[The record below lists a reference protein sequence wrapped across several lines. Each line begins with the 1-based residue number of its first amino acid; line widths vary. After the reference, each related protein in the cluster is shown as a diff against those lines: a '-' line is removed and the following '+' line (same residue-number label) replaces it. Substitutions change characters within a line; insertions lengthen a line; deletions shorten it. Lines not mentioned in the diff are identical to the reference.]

1 MVRQLAWEI
10 LRSGSETPLR
20 EVDFAS
26 EQVGLSPRDRGLLRR
41 IVGTEVRHRAT
52 LRAIVNRYARGNPK
66 ADLRAHLHVALAQI
80 FYLDRV
86 PHRAAVSE
94 AGDATR
100 RTLGPSKVPYVNAIL
115 RTVLRERRVGSTG
128 DPMCDIYGTNW
139 HLEEPLYP
147 DPKEHPLLW
156 IEEALSIPSVLAKRW
171 VKRYGFERTVE
182 LAKYFSA
189 EPALSLRVH
198 GDRDAVRAELEAHL
212 AADLLEQAAAAVEVP
227 VDGAVEA
234 PVDGASD
241 EVVEAPVEVA
251 VETPVDTSVDASAK
265 PAVDDA
271 IYGSSYASARSAVAG
286 TVAAP
291 AKANETPQAAPTR
304 LLDGAHPQ
312 FILVDGANQGALFH
326 AAAFTEGRITVQGE
340 HAFRAAS
347 LMQAA
352 EGEELLDLCAAPG
365 GKTAVMAAAGAR
377 VTACDVSEK
386 KLARLGETIAR
397 LGLED
402 LVECIELDA
411 EATPSDAALGERDFD
426 GVFVD
431 APCSNTGVIGA
442 RAGARWRFGKAN
454 QASLRELQAKLLAQG
469 AARVRPGGKLVWS
482 TCSLESDENIQQIKA
497 FLETNPDWTIE
508 EELESM
514 PKWPSH
520 GGPIDGGYSARLRR
534 GN

>member
-10 LRSGSETPLR
+10 LRSGSATPLR
-20 EVDFAS
+20 EVDFAA
-26 EQVGLSPRDRGLLRR
+26 EQVGLTPRDRGLLRR

-52 LRAIVNRYARGNPK
+52 LRAIVNRFARGNPK
-66 ADLRAHLHVALAQI
+66 ADIRAHLHIALAQI
-80 FYLDRV
+80 FYMDRV

-115 RTVLRERRVGSTG
+115 RTVLRERRAGSIG

-139 HLEEPLYP
+139 HLEEALYP
-147 DPKEHPLLW
+147 DPEVHPLMW

-171 VKRYGFERTVE
+171 VKRHGFERTVE

-198 GDRDAVRAELEAHL
+198 GDREAVRAELEAHL
-212 AADLLEQAAAAVEVP
+212 VADAEEQLDAVADQAAQTPVGGPPEGPVNTEVYGQGKVATEAPSEIQSEAQTATETDEQADIPAKPES
-227 VDGAVEA
+227 A
-234 PVDGASD
+234 PV
-241 EVVEAPVEVA
+241 
-251 VETPVDTSVDASAK
+251 
-265 PAVDDA
+265 
-271 IYGSSYASARSAVAG
+271 
-286 TVAAP
+286 
-291 AKANETPQAAPTR
+291 AAPTR
-304 LLDGAHPQ
+304 ILDGTHPQ
-312 FILVDGANQGALFH
+312 FLLVEGPNQGALFR
-326 AAAFTEGRITVQGE
+326 AAAFVEGRITVQGE

-352 EGEELLDLCAAPG
+352 GGEELLDLCAAPG

-386 KLARLGETIAR
+386 KLARLGETVAR
-397 LGLED
+397 LGLEGQVE
-402 LVECIELDA
+402 LVELDA
-411 EATPSDAALGERDFD
+411 EASPSDGALGDRTFD

-431 APCSNTGVIGA
+431 APCSNTGVLGA
-442 RAGARWRFGKAN
+442 RAGARWRFGRAN
-454 QASLRELQAKLLAQG
+454 QTSLRELQAMLLAQG

-482 TCSLESDENIQQIKA
+482 TCSLESDENGQQVKA
-497 FLETNPDWTIE
+497 FLEANPDWSIE
-508 EELESM
+508 EELESL